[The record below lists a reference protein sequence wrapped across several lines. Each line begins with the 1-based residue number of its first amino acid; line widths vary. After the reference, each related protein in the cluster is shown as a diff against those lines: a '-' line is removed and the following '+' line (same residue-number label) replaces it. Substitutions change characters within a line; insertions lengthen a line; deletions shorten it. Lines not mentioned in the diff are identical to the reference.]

1 MQSIFIN
8 VEYKPKNQKDWSVV
22 SNNVKPGGNFVVLD
36 LNPATWYN
44 LRVTAHNNAGF
55 SIAEYEFATLT
66 ATGGKTLSVWKYLDT
81 LFYWLESYFKFCI
94 IAIVL
99 HLVFRGYGTLKSD
112 LPRES
117 FTRPVCLA
125 GEVDERSLVDEW
137 FLVLSLS

>member
-1 MQSIFIN
+1 MQPFRLIFYFSPSVTLHLNAWLDGGCPIIYFV

-66 ATGGKTLSVWKYLDT
+66 ATGGMK
-81 LFYWLESYFKFCI
+81 
-94 IAIVL
+94 
-99 HLVFRGYGTLKSD
+99 HVFANNIDGNS
-112 LPRES
+112 
-117 FTRPVCLA
+117 
-125 GEVDERSLVDEW
+125 
-137 FLVLSLS
+137 

>member
-1 MQSIFIN
+1 MGKASPVVTTKTKGVEPAVPDARRFLEVSAGSVTLHLNAWLDGGCPIIYFV

-66 ATGGKTLSVWKYLDT
+66 ATGGK
-81 LFYWLESYFKFCI
+81 
-94 IAIVL
+94 
-99 HLVFRGYGTLKSD
+99 
-112 LPRES
+112 
-117 FTRPVCLA
+117 VC
-125 GEVDERSLVDEW
+125 
-137 FLVLSLS
+137 

>member
-1 MQSIFIN
+1 MFYFPPTSVTLHLNAWLDGGCPIIYFV

-66 ATGGKTLSVWKYLDT
+66 ATGGMK
-81 LFYWLESYFKFCI
+81 
-94 IAIVL
+94 
-99 HLVFRGYGTLKSD
+99 H
-112 LPRES
+112 
-117 FTRPVCLA
+117 VCA
-125 GEVDERSLVDEW
+125 NNIDGNS
-137 FLVLSLS
+137 